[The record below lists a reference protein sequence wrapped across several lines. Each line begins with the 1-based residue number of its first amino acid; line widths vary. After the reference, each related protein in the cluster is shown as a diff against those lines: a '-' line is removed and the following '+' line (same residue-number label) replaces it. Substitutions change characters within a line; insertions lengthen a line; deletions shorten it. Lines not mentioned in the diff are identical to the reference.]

1 MPKILLHSC
10 CAPCGGQVINELK
23 AQGFEVTV
31 FFYNPNIFP
40 IEEYEIRKNEIEKFC
55 QSQNVEFI
63 AEDYNHKKWLE
74 FIKGLEKE
82 PEGGPRCFKC
92 YEFRLQ
98 ETAKY
103 AKENNFEYF
112 ASTLSISP
120 HKNAEK
126 INEIGREVVFSLLT
140 GDVMPHLIF
149 YEADWKKHDGFKK
162 SCELSKTHNFYR
174 QKYCGCEFSFHLSTL

>member
-1 MPKILLHSC
+1 MSKILLHSC

-23 AQGFEVTV
+23 SQGFAVTV

-40 IEEYEIRKNEIEKFC
+40 LEEYKIRKSEIAKYC
-55 QSQNVEFI
+55 QKENIEFL
-63 AEDYNHKKWLE
+63 AGEYAHEKWLA

-82 PEGGPRCFKC
+82 KEGSFRCFKC

-103 AKENNFEYF
+103 AMEHGFDYF

-120 HKNAEK
+120 HKNASK
-126 INEIGREVVFSLLT
+126 INEIGNELAEKHHIKFFT
-140 GDVMPHLIF
+140 
-149 YEADWKKHDGFKK
+149 ADWKKNDGFKK

-174 QKYCGCEFSFHLSTL
+174 QKYCGCEFSINN